1 MANGKK
7 TSSTNIWRNAFQ
19 SGGAIEGTQVKNGMQ
34 SKTVKS
40 SLNTSGRA
48 TIAYSLT
55 AAIVALVQ
63 GRVSFGET
71 KFGNIWAECRSSQ
84 GNRVYVAN
92 YDPPSKRLEV
102 FAVENK
108 VPVPFEFV
116 NSTFAHWSIFVP
128 RIIELLKSQ
137 QGEFYD
143 NFKLVLD
150 DYRANGVITDSKP
163 LFVLNDYLYESRHE
177 YIQDNKEVNRIV
189 PHEAGLATDLTE
201 AVLGTKGVFEFG
213 VFASAQTKSS
223 SGRQK
228 LSQNIPN
235 VKLPWNRPLTPEE
248 EALIP
253 NFDLSVMKISPQI
266 EKLARMVKEEYDS
279 EFPVNNIML
288 YGEAGAGKSTAAKI
302 LAQLWGL
309 PYRFI
314 NLSLNS
320 EESDLIGTYRP
331 KEDGTFEFFEP
342 AFAQTFRNGGVIELM
357 EINYARPGAL
367 GVLNSALDD
376 TGKITLGNG
385 EVVTRHPNCI
395 IIATTNVD
403 YAGCQKMNEALKDRF
418 HQIVYIEKL
427 PNDDLIEIAMRAS
440 GNNDRA
446 LIAKMVDAVQKISIK
461 IVEEQIV
468 GGVCSTRQLIN
479 WARDVK
485 YTNDPIESAKAT
497 ILPGVSLDLEVQKE
511 IIETILKPMF

>member
-1 MANGKK
+1 MKR
-7 TSSTNIWRNAFQ
+7 SSENIWRNAFQ
-19 SGGAIEGTQVKNGMQ
+19 SGGEVEGTRVKNGLR
-34 SKTVKS
+34 SLTVKS
-40 SLNTSGRA
+40 SINTSGRA

-63 GRVSFGET
+63 GKVSIGLT
-71 KFGNIWAECRSSQ
+71 GNGKIWVECKSRHAD
-84 GNRVYVAN
+84 RLYVLS
-92 YDPPSKRLEV
+92 YLPSTKRLEA
-102 FAVENK
+102 FAVENGQQ
-108 VPVPFEFV
+108 VPFEFATL
-116 NSTFAHWSIFVP
+116 TFVHWSVFVP
-128 RIIELLKSQ
+128 RIVELLINT
-137 QGEFYD
+137 QGEFSNAFND
-143 NFKLVLD
+143 VLE
-150 DYRANGVITDSKP
+150 DYKCHGIINDSNS

-177 YIQDNKEVNRIV
+177 YIQRNDEINIV
-189 PHEAGLATDLTE
+189 SPHEVGLKKDY
-201 AVLGTKGVFEFG
+201 TKALIGIEGKFVYG
-213 VFASAQTKSS
+213 KSNQL
-223 SGRQK
+223 RQQPK
-228 LSQNIPN
+228 RQQQLLE
-235 VKLPWNRPLTPEE
+235 VKLEWDRELTPEE
-248 EALIP
+248 KALIP
-253 NFDLSVMKISPQI
+253 NFDLQEMKISPQI
-266 EKLARMVKEEYDS
+266 EKLAKMVKEEHNG

-376 TGKITLGNG
+376 TAKITLGNG
-385 EVVTRHPNCI
+385 EVVSRHPNCI

-418 HQIVYIEKL
+418 HQIIHIEKL
-427 PNDDLIEIAMRAS
+427 PSDDLVDIVMRAS
-440 GNNDRA
+440 GNNDAA
-446 LIAKMVDAVQKISIK
+446 LIRKMVDAVEKISKK
-461 IVEEQIV
+461 ILEEQIV

-485 YTNDPIESAKAT
+485 YTHDPIESAKTT
-497 ILPGVSLDLEVQKE
+497 ILPGISLDFEIQQE
-511 IIETILKPMF
+511 IIDTILKPMF